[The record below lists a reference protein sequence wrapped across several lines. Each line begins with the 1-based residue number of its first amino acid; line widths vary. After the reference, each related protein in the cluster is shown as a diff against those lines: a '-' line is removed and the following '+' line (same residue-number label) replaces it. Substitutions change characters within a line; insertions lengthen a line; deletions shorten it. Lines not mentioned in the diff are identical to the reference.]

1 MRRRGVDQDRQV
13 VRRTLTPA
21 VMASALF
28 VVVCAGVA
36 VTFVAARGGLQLP
49 VAPGS
54 SQAAVGTQGPAASPT
69 TGPIAPPPSSGP
81 IATPPGVTPPPTE
94 PPTGPSPS
102 PVPSPAA
109 TPAGTPDPLAAL
121 PGCPGIAG
129 CHEYEIQRGD
139 SLSGVASRFVIP
151 VWVVLAL
158 NPEISDPGTIV
169 AGQTL
174 YLGRDP
180 FLRMAPCP
188 DLPECSLYEVRAG
201 DGLSTIA
208 GRFGLTLEAVL
219 EANPEIT
226 DANAIRSGQV
236 IRLPHTIG

>member
-1 MRRRGVDQDRQV
+1 
-13 VRRTLTPA
+13 
-21 VMASALF
+21 MASALF
-28 VVVCAGVA
+28 VVVCAGIA

-54 SQAAVGTQGPAASPT
+54 SQAAVGSQAPSASPT
-69 TGPIAPPPSSGP
+69 IEPASSVPPSGP
-81 IATPPGVTPPPTE
+81 TATPLPVTPPPTE
-94 PPTGPSPS
+94 PPTGPPPS
-102 PVPSPAA
+102 PTPSPAA

-129 CHEYEIQRGD
+129 CYEYAIQRGD
-139 SLSGVASRFVIP
+139 SLSGVASRYVIP

-158 NPEISDPGTIV
+158 NPEVSDPSTIV
-169 AGQTL
+169 VGQTL

-180 FLRMAPCP
+180 FLRLAPCP
-188 DLPECSLYEVRAG
+188 DLPDCSLYEVRAG

-208 GRFGLTLEAVL
+208 ARFGVTLEAVL

-226 DANAIRSGQV
+226 DANTIRSGQL
-236 IRLPHTIG
+236 IRLPHPAR